1 MFASSNR
8 YMTHW
13 TVVRLF
19 KFSMQGLNTQFKA
32 FCSNVCLEWV
42 FLWLE
47 DMFLVFKRF
56 GERRV
61 SRVILYLHEINRA
74 PLPISSTCLCKLL
87 VWNLLRKSTFRNSA
101 EFSIADENCHPCTRW
116 KTQILYM
123 PHLWFANSSPFQAIG
138 HTCLIGLCGPT
149 ELLEPACFNNYQI
162 ADVNNLNCLLKK
174 ISMNTITY
182 QTTLSRPFCF
192 LCFFFCGKKRFS
204 KDKRGSLRKFTYYFS
219 YLK

>member
-1 MFASSNR
+1 MFQCFLEQISLHK
-8 YMTHW
+8 TI
-13 TVVRLF
+13 VRLF

-42 FLWLE
+42 FPWLE

-87 VWNLLRKSTFRNSA
+87 VWNLLRKSTFRNST
-101 EFSIADENCHPCTRW
+101 EFSIADENCHPCKRL

-138 HTCLIGLCGPT
+138 HTCLH
-149 ELLEPACFNNYQI
+149 FNRPQWPDWTVGASVFNYQI
-162 ADVNNLNCLLKK
+162 ADVINLNCLLTK

-192 LCFFFCGKKRFS
+192 VCFFFAVKKDFQKTS
-204 KDKRGSLRKFTYYFS
+204 EGV
-219 YLK
+219 